1 MIIEEKYKPIVDFL
15 NTELTCSAHS
25 LDHVYR
31 VYSLCMLLA
40 KYEKDVNLD
49 ILIPA
54 ALLHDIARAKESYDQ
69 SGELDHAI
77 EGAHMAEEFLNG
89 LGYSKASIESI
100 SHCIK
105 THRFRTDMTP
115 SIIEAKI
122 LYDAD
127 KLDAL
132 GAVGIAR
139 SFMISG
145 QHGQRLAG
153 DLTELDKENTSTNGR
168 IKDLSKHNPMMEY
181 HYKLKKIPS
190 KLHTA
195 KAREIG
201 FERVQYME
209 NFFSILNLE
218 LNIYQ

>member
-1 MIIEEKYKPIVDFL
+1 MMIEEKYKPIVNFL
-15 NTELTCSAHS
+15 NKELTCSAHS

-31 VYSLCMLLA
+31 VYNLCMLLA
-40 KYEKDVNLD
+40 GYEKDVDLD
-49 ILIPA
+49 VLIPA
-54 ALLHDIARAKESYDQ
+54 SLLHDIARVKESYDET
-69 SGELDHAI
+69 GTIDHAI
-77 EGAHMAEEFLNG
+77 EGAIIASDFLRD
-89 LGYSKASIESI
+89 LGYSHDSIQKI
-100 SHCIK
+100 SHCIE

-127 KLDAL
+127 KLDAI

-139 SFMISG
+139 TFMISG
-145 QHGQRLAG
+145 QHKQRLTA
-153 DLTELDKENTSTNGR
+153 DIIEIDDANTSDNGR
-168 IKDLSKHNPMMEY
+168 IKDLSKHNPIMEF

-201 FERVQYME
+201 YERIQYME